1 MSANVVLAIKLTPQ
15 QRSALERIAKRQ
27 KVTLSD
33 VAREALKDLCK
44 AEGVKFEEAVF
55 KPGPVAA
62 ERG

>member
-15 QRSALERIAKRQ
+15 QKGALEKIAKRQ
-27 KVTLSD
+27 RVTLSE

-55 KPGPVAA
+55 KTGPVPADS
-62 ERG
+62 